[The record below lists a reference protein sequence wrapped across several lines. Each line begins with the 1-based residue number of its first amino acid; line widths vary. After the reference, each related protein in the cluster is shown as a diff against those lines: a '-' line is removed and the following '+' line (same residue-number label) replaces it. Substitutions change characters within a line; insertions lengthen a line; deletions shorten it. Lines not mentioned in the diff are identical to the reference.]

1 MCVQQRAA
9 WALRVGPTDQGV
21 QGHAPVCRGVKAC
34 LHAPSEEGRIH
45 ARRALSG
52 ARENFMQGAPRQV
65 REVAAAG
72 VAAAVADGILNPS
85 TVRFK
90 LFMVTRVRGPAGRH
104 S

>member
-1 MCVQQRAA
+1 VCVQQCAA
-9 WALRVGPTDQGV
+9 LALRVGPTDRGRSG
-21 QGHAPVCRGVKAC
+21 GHDQVCVGVKAC

-72 VAAAVADGILNPS
+72 VAAAVADEALNARPPRPFAFAS
-85 TVRFK
+85 
-90 LFMVTRVRGPAGRH
+90 H
-104 S
+104 E